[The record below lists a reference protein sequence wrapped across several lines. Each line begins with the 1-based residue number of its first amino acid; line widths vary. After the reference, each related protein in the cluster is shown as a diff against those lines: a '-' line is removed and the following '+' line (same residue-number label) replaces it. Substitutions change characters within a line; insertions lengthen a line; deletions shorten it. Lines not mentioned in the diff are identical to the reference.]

1 MWLFFYIHLFLPL
14 ATIQISTKMKQR
26 ILLFITIYF
35 YFVLIFFLEKTVFAL
50 IHSSI
55 DGGVSTQ
62 DIFDLL
68 YNGLPLDLSMS
79 GYLTTL
85 PALILIASI
94 WLHPKVTA
102 AICNVYFMII
112 LSVIAIIAVVDSV
125 VYPFWGFHFDST
137 VFLYLQKPKETF
149 ASATGTQ
156 IAGGILATVACA
168 FVLCLGYVYIIR
180 KQVMNLTVP
189 KSISKTAIVLFLL
202 TAFLF
207 LPIRGGLTVSTMN
220 IGKAYFS
227 DRMFLNH
234 AAINPQFNLMYSFFK
249 SDNFASQYQFLKK
262 REAEKIF
269 AELNRQPQ
277 ADSIPQLLNTDR
289 PNILLF
295 ILESFSANVAND
307 SVIAPNISRFA
318 KDGIFFENFYA
329 NSFRTDRGLVS
340 ILSGYPAHPTV
351 AIMKYPKKTGTLPTI
366 TQTLEEKAG
375 YGNLSFYYGGDADFA
390 NMCSYFVGACGIS
403 DVVSDNDF
411 PLSERMTKWGT
422 PDKFLFDRVYRDLT
436 DEQQKTPFFKTVLT
450 LSSHEPFDVPVTKFD
465 EPFLNAIHYTDEC
478 LGHFVEQLKKTPMW
492 DKTLLIFVAD
502 HAMQSYPQG
511 LNNSDEERFHI
522 PMIWL
527 GGAVKQPAVISEYGS
542 QNDMAATLLSQLQ
555 VNRDSFKFSKDML
568 NPEGHKFAFYSY
580 VNGFN
585 MTDSTGTVTYDND
598 KQRVINR
605 TDNSDLERDAKA
617 FFQMMYMDLGDR

>member
-1 MWLFFYIHLFLPL
+1 
-14 ATIQISTKMKQR
+14 MKQR
-26 ILLFITIYF
+26 ILLFITIFF
-35 YFVLIFFLEKTVFAL
+35 YFVLIFLLGKIAFAL

-55 DGGVSTQ
+55 GGGISAQ
-62 DIFDLL
+62 DILDIL
-68 YNGLPLDLSMS
+68 YHGLPLDLSMS
-79 GYLTTL
+79 GYLTAL

-94 WLHPKVTA
+94 WLHPRVTA
-102 AICNVYFMII
+102 AVYNVYFMII
-112 LSVIAIIAVVDSV
+112 LSVIAIITVVDIV

-149 ASATGTQ
+149 ASATGPQ
-156 IAGGILATVACA
+156 IVGGILATAAFA
-168 FVLCLGYVYIIR
+168 FVICIGYIYIIR

-207 LPIRGGLTVSTMN
+207 LPIRGGVTVSTMN
-220 IGKAYFS
+220 IGKVYFS

-249 SDNFASQYQFLKK
+249 SDNFASQYQFFDKT
-262 REAEKIF
+262 EAEDIF
-269 AELNRQPQ
+269 ARINHQPQ

-295 ILESFSANVAND
+295 ILESFSADIAGD
-307 SVIAPNISRFA
+307 SVVAPNMSRFA
-318 KDGIFFENFYA
+318 KEGISFDNFYA

-366 TQTLEEKAG
+366 TRVLKEEAG
-375 YGNLSFYYGGDADFA
+375 YDNLAFYYGGDADFA
-390 NMCSYFVGACGIS
+390 NMRSYFVGACGIS
-403 DVVSDNDF
+403 NVVSDKDF

-422 PDKFLFDRVYRDLT
+422 PDKFLFDKVYRDLT
-436 DEQQKTPFFKTVLT
+436 GEQQKTPFFKTVLT

-465 EPFLNAIHYTDEC
+465 EPFLNAVHYTDEC
-478 LGHFVEQLKKTPMW
+478 LGNFVEQLRKTPMW
-492 DKTLLIFVAD
+492 DNTLLIFVAD
-502 HAMQSYPQG
+502 HAMQAYPQG
-511 LNNSDEERFHI
+511 LNNSDAGRFHI

-527 GGAVKQPAVISEYGS
+527 GGAVKQPAVVNQYGS
-542 QNDMAATLLSQLQ
+542 QNDIAATLLSQLH
-555 VNRDSFKFSKDML
+555 VNRDNFKFSKDML
-568 NPEGHKFAFYSY
+568 NPESDKFAFYSY
-580 VNGFN
+580 VNGFA

-598 KQRVINR
+598 KQSVINQSG
-605 TDNSDLERDAKA
+605 NPELEKDAKA
-617 FFQMMYMDLGDR
+617 FFQMMYLDLGSR